1 MLKSSLFV
9 GGTCRLK
16 KAGDAESAC
25 SVLRL
30 LEDKMTLCL
39 RFLSHAD
46 DDVSAAVLEMAREY
60 VQLLKQKPAEPASTP
75 AGQAE
80 RRRVEALLFV
90 IFEKT
95 KYDEDGYGGAAA
107 LAGEDEAL
115 FLDYRKQL
123 RVLFDNVVAFLVC
136 LAFGFGFDEARS
148 RSPLPELLIAFDFI
162 RTRNYLVLKSK
173 CSLYI
178 DFWYLDHFLLEKK
191 MATIDWVL
199 TMP

>member
-95 KYDEDGYGGAAA
+95 KYDEAGYGGAAA

>member
-1 MLKSSLFV
+1 MSHCCLASSWSSWIV
-9 GGTCRLK
+9 IRW
-16 KAGDAESAC
+16 
-25 SVLRL
+25 LRQ
-30 LEDKMTLCL
+30 
-39 RFLSHAD
+39 R
-46 DDVSAAVLEMAREY
+46 
-60 VQLLKQKPAEPASTP
+60 PAEPASTP